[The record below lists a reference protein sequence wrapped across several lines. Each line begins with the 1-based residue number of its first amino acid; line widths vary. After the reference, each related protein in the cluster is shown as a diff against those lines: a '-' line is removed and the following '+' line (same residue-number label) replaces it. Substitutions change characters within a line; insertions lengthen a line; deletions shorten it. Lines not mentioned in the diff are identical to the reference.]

1 MCSNIIS
8 MCVYV
13 VIICIRICSN
23 NIIMYV
29 ACKNVPAHVGNHNWK
44 TMLVAEVSPA
54 PVSVSLDVDRTPKLL
69 FFELTCRL
77 LYQEEPNE
85 LVSIY
90 LLEVYKE
97 TAFE

>member
-1 MCSNIIS
+1 MCSNNIF

-13 VIICIRICSN
+13 VIICIRMCSN

-69 FFELTCRL
+69 FFELTCSL

-97 TAFE
+97 TAFK